1 MPTTAHGVVRALLC
15 ERPMHEQRDREQLA
29 TDWARAWLRMNTQ
42 ASVAFWLVVV
52 YPTAWSST
60 RFPEARR
67 RFPEPSSYG
76 DVPFQQMREEMVVA
90 LAAMESLPPGLSG
103 GGGGY
108 GRSTFWIHPSSLK
121 LVLSDEHVEKLHT
134 CVRALREAIQGGS
147 EHVCNEGTQQH
158 ILDGPMAPGE
168 VYGRGQYLGTHAYG
182 AMAWGLWRQEGRLE
196 GSAYR
201 QMGAQQVRRGHHRGA
216 QQDRRACSSLQQAR
230 AGGVPQAPLAG
241 LARRRVPVLHERQG
255 RRGGQQGD
263 VQADTS
269 RVAVEGD
276 RRGAAVAR
284 AAVCVSRGEGRRT
297 AFGSSPGGWPGLVA
311 HARAE
316 HAPDS
321 TGARA
326 HRRYARSNIRWPIN
340 MYTST
345 CISAHT
351 LRYSTG

>member
-201 QMGAQQVRRGHHRGA
+201 QMGGGFSEEHIGELCKTAGHVRAFNRLVRVVCPKHRWLDWRDVGYLFCMNGKAAGVASKVTCRQTPRGWRWKVTGEEPLWRALRSVSAGA
-216 QQDRRACSSLQQAR
+216 KADVRLS
-230 AGGVPQAPLAG
+230 GAPLAAG
-241 LARRRVPVLHERQG
+241 LALLHTRA
-255 RRGGQQGD
+255 RNMPRI
-263 VQADTS
+263 
-269 RVAVEGD
+269 
-276 RRGAAVAR
+276 AR
-284 AAVCVSRGEGRRT
+284 AREPT
-297 AFGSSPGGWPGLVA
+297 AAMHVLTYAGLSICTRQRVFLLT
-311 HARAE
+311 
-316 HAPDS
+316 P
-321 TGARA
+321 
-326 HRRYARSNIRWPIN
+326 
-340 MYTST
+340 
-345 CISAHT
+345 
-351 LRYSTG
+351 